1 LSIFLN
7 IEKYKKSHHYTYEYS
22 DGVLFVNGRGTI
34 QFVPLPLVIYPAIC
48 RAVRPPPQNS
58 AKVKKLGG
66 GSIAR
71 KGPIGEG

>member
-1 LSIFLN
+1 YYYKTQANMKSILCQN
-7 IEKYKKSHHYTYEYS
+7 LGRQCKSTA
-22 DGVLFVNGRGTI
+22 F
-34 QFVPLPLVIYPAIC
+34 FIYPAIC